1 MIRFGVLLVLASALG
16 GCVSVRNDSSL
27 VPPTALCTNF
37 RAPITMPRGSVDLVG
52 LKIGECGGAWHLK
65 EWVFS
70 GASAGSCDMLLKEAA
85 QNGGIDEIL
94 FADYEQVSYFGFL
107 TSFKVTVYGR

>member
-1 MIRFGVLLVLASALG
+1 MIRLCSLLVLAIALG

-37 RAPITMPRGSVDLVG
+37 RAPITMPQGSVDLVG
-52 LKIGECGGAWHLK
+52 LKVGESGGAWHLK

-70 GASAGSCDMLLKEAA
+70 GVSAGSCDMLLKEAA
-85 QNGGIDEIL
+85 ENGGISEIL
-94 FADYEQVSYFGFL
+94 FADYEQVSYLGFV

>member
-1 MIRFGVLLVLASALG
+1 MIRIGVLLVLAIALG

-52 LKIGECGGAWHLK
+52 LKVGECGGAWHLK

-70 GASAGSCDMLLKEAA
+70 GVSAGSCDMLLKEAA
-85 QNGGIDEIL
+85 QNGGISEIL
-94 FADYEQVSYFGFL
+94 FADYEQISFLGFI
-107 TSFKVTVYGR
+107 TCFRVTAYGR